1 MIGAQDPRKGSP
13 MDDSKAAWDQVGERF
28 TELGQRL
35 KQQYDARAAFDDAD
49 RAKVD
54 DALQKLTSAL
64 DSAFT
69 AIGDTMRDEDVRS
82 QLKETASSF
91 ANAVTTT
98 FHELS
103 DDLKSRFGKKDQS

>member
-1 MIGAQDPRKGSP
+1 
-13 MDDSKAAWDQVGERF
+13 MDESKAAWDQVGERF

-35 KQQYDARAAFDDAD
+35 KHQYEARAAFGDEE

-54 DALQKLTSAL
+54 DALQKLTNAL
-64 DSAFT
+64 DATFT
-69 AIGDTMRDEDVRS
+69 TIGDTMRDDDVKA
-82 QLKETASSF
+82 QLKETATSF

-103 DDLKSRFGKKDQS
+103 EDLKGRFGKKDAADE

>member
-1 MIGAQDPRKGSP
+1 
-13 MDDSKAAWDQVGERF
+13 MDDSKAAWDQVGEQF
-28 TELGQRL
+28 TELGKRL
-35 KQQYDARAAFDDAD
+35 KHQYDARTAFDDTD

-54 DALQKLTSAL
+54 DALQKLTNAV

-69 AIGDTMRDEDVRS
+69 AIGDTMRDEDVKS
-82 QLKETASSF
+82 QLKDTASSF

-103 DDLKSRFGKKDQS
+103 EELKTRFGKKDES

>member
-1 MIGAQDPRKGSP
+1 

-28 TELGQRL
+28 TDLGHRL
-35 KQQYDARAAFDDAD
+35 KQQYDARSAFGEDE

-54 DALQKLTSAL
+54 DALKKLTNAL
-64 DSAFT
+64 DATFT
-69 AIGDTMRDEDVRS
+69 TIGDTMRDDDVKA
-82 QLKETASSF
+82 QLKETAASF

-103 DDLKSRFGKKDQS
+103 EDLKGRLGKKDE